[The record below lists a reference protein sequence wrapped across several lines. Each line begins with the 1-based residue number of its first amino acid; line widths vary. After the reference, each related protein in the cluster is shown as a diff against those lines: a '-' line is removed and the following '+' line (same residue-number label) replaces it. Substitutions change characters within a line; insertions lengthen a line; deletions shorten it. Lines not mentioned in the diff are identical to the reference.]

1 MKNDTIIW
9 QYEKKILYRS
19 GKADFVIMID
29 AIKDRR
35 SIRRYRTDEVPRP
48 YIEEILRAGTLAPS
62 SKNMQPWKLTVVQ
75 GEAKKE
81 MLHVMEDGLN
91 RERIN
96 PLLPE
101 SRKLLKGAEY
111 TLSIMKQAP
120 VIIFV
125 TNRNGTD
132 IREKMDAEERI
143 YEICNAQ
150 SVGAAI
156 ENMTLAATELGL
168 GSLWICDTYFAY
180 DELTEWLGDAGALYV
195 ALAVGYA
202 DENPAPRPRKDI
214 SCVTEWRQEA
224 EA

>member
-1 MKNDTIIW
+1 
-9 QYEKKILYRS
+9 
-19 GKADFVIMID
+19 MIH
-29 AIKDRR
+29 AVTARR
-35 SIRRYRTDEVPRP
+35 SIRKYRSDEVPLP
-48 YIEEILRAGTLAPS
+48 YIEEILKAGTLAPS
-62 SKNMQPWKLTVVQ
+62 SKNRQPWRFTVVQ
-75 GEAKKE
+75 GKAKKE
-81 MLHVMEDGLN
+81 MLSAMERGLN
-91 RERIN
+91 RERKN
-96 PLLPE
+96 PLLPG
-101 SRKLLKGAEY
+101 SVKLLKGAEY

-125 TNRNGTD
+125 ANRNGTD
-132 IREKMDAEERI
+132 IRKDLDTEERI

-150 SVGAAI
+150 SIGAAI
-156 ENMTLAATELGL
+156 ENMTLTATELGL

>member
-62 SKNMQPWKLTVVQ
+62 SKNRQPWKFTVVQ

-91 RERIN
+91 RGRIN

-101 SRKLLKGAEY
+101 SRKLLK
-111 TLSIMKQAP
+111 
-120 VIIFV
+120 
-125 TNRNGTD
+125 
-132 IREKMDAEERI
+132 
-143 YEICNAQ
+143 
-150 SVGAAI
+150 GAAI